1 LFSSIDILRGS
12 WLIRRGEIF
21 GEQAYNELTKAQARM
36 STNVVAASKLQGHF
50 GFSEILCTICR
61 PAASRWPS

>member
-1 LFSSIDILRGS
+1 
-12 WLIRRGEIF
+12 
-21 GEQAYNELTKAQARM
+21 M